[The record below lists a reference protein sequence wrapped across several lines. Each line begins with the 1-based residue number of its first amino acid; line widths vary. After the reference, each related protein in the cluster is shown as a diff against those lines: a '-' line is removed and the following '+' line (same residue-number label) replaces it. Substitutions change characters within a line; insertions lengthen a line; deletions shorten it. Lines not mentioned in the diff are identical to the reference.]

1 MDGPRRR
8 GERTVRGNIKTG
20 EEKSETKDDSEVWR
34 LEAWKE
40 SGARNTEYRGER
52 INLEG

>member
-1 MDGPRRR
+1 MDLGD
-8 GERTVRGNIKTG
+8 GERESKGQYQDRGK
-20 EEKSETKDDSEVWR
+20 KSETKDDSEVWR